1 MLSQDLNRKYWAQF
15 PINKLQN
22 TSAQPVRAADT
33 DYSPLRRQPDCG
45 TGRSRGAGKALP
57 AGTSVTKHPE
67 KLPSSPR
74 IYIAR
79 TQSPKRRGDHA
90 RRGHPRAA
98 LPPHTRRGARLPELW
113 ALSWRL
119 SQGGKQKPGRTHA
132 ISRRLGPGTRPGS
145 CVAFAHGHGCREAHD
160 RSAPGTPL
168 KELPRS
174 GVAASASLKQ
184 GRASSVAF
192 PSPFPSGARCS
203 YRMPAAAPRWDQRA
217 TRGAAGRKGSPELTP
232 ALNSAPTSPPVAAQA
247 PRGWQKQL
255 RKGKRPGAHR

>member
-1 MLSQDLNRKYWAQF
+1 M
-15 PINKLQN
+15 NKLQN
-22 TSAQPVRAADT
+22 TSAQPVRAAET

-67 KLPSSPR
+67 KLPSSLQ

-90 RRGHPRAA
+90 RRGHPRAG

-119 SQGGKQKPGRTHA
+119 SQGGKQNPGRTHA
-132 ISRRLGPGTRPGS
+132 ISRRLGPRTWSGS
-145 CVAFAHGHGCREAHD
+145 CVAFTHGHVCKEAHD

-174 GVAASASLKQ
+174 GVAASGSQGLRSTPLSLPLRSTVQ
-184 GRASSVAF
+184 RVTACLQRHHAGTDEPRAELPGERVPRSSH
-192 PSPFPSGARCS
+192 
-203 YRMPAAAPRWDQRA
+203 
-217 TRGAAGRKGSPELTP
+217 
-232 ALNSAPTSPPVAAQA
+232 
-247 PRGWQKQL
+247 QL
-255 RKGKRPGAHR
+255 